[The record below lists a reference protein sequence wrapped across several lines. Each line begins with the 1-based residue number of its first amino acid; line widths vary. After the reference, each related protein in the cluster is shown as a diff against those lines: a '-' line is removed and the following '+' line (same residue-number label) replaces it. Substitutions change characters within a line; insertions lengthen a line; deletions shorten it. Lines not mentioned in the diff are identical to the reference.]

1 MVHFT
6 CDQCGKGLRSGE
18 DARFVVKIEAFAAHD
33 PAELTEAD
41 LEPDNLEAIGALLR
55 AAEEG
60 EPVDLPEPTKHFRYD
75 LCGDCHR
82 RFVRDPLGKDTATK
96 VSFSEN

>member
-6 CDQCGKGLRSGE
+6 CDQCGKELRPDG
-18 DARFVVKIEAFAAHD
+18 DPRFVVKIEAFAAHD

-41 LEPDNLEAIGALLR
+41 LEEDNLEAIGELLR

-60 EPVDLPEPTKHFRYD
+60 EPVDLPEPTRHFRFD
-75 LCGDCHR
+75 LCGDCHQ
-82 RFVRDPLGKDTATK
+82 RFVRDPLGKESGTK